1 MIDLKGTVAV
11 VTGGSRGI
19 GRSVVKQ
26 MTSAGAKVVF
36 SYASDM
42 PAARSIVGEV
52 ESGGGTAIAVSVDL
66 SRRDEAESL
75 VEEAQTRFG
84 QIDVLVNNA
93 GIWNSQDIPI
103 EEMTDEEWDHMMAVN
118 LKGMFYT
125 IRAAV
130 PLMKE
135 RRRGRIINLAS
146 TAGQRGEAFHAH
158 YAATKAAV
166 FGLTKSLAAEL
177 APWGVLVN
185 TVAPGWVD
193 TDMSAGPLRG
203 PDRPKI
209 DQTITLRRPGTA
221 DEIAGA
227 ILFLASPLSSYMT
240 GATISVNGGSVLC
253 V

>member
-1 MIDLKGTVAV
+1 MIELHGMTAV

-19 GRSVVKQ
+19 GRSTVVG
-26 MTSAGAKVVF
+26 MARAGARVVF

-42 PAARSIVGEV
+42 ASARSAAAEVAAFGGEALPV
-52 ESGGGTAIAVSVDL
+52 AADV

-75 VEEAQTRFG
+75 VEEAQARFG
-84 QIDVLVNNA
+84 GVDILVNNA
-93 GIWNSQDIPI
+93 GIWNERPVPI
-103 EEMTDEEWDHMMAVN
+103 EEMTDEEWDHMFAVN
-118 LKGMFYT
+118 LRGMFTT

-130 PLMKE
+130 PGMKA
-135 RRRGRIINLAS
+135 RGSGRIINVGS

-166 FGLTKSLAAEL
+166 LGLTKSLAAEL
-177 APWGVLVN
+177 APHGILVN

-193 TDMSAGPLRG
+193 TGMSAGPLRG
-203 PDRPKI
+203 QDRQRI
-209 DQTITLRRPGTA
+209 DQTILLGRPGTA

-227 ILFLASPLSSYMT
+227 ILFLASPLASYMT
-240 GATISVNGGSVLC
+240 GCTVSVNGGSVLC